1 MNLKEKLKKIN
12 TEIKDLQTFVNL
24 KKVTEKKYLKKLL
37 KESAKRLTEVY
48 LKEAEKWDD
57 TKTAT
62 FIYGNND
69 IKPLTLPIRKKDD
82 KNYEV
87 KAGKG
92 KEYYNSSPFN
102 PDKISTIIVDGK
114 EFKEIEI
121 GSYKGS
127 SKLRLKIKAKRDDS
141 QTVYFYFVA
150 GGGSKDENAEIFFCY
165 GFNKAS
171 LLSTSTNLNPKN
183 VFALANYDEDYY
195 QAGQNYF
202 FKKRY
207 KEGSI
212 CYPMDMT
219 SNDYGTM
226 GKDIFKEMKKFF
238 KNQGYDIPEKVNP
251 GAFNDRGNLCRAD
264 VIVMTTIGPDK
275 KFEPISLKKADA
287 VNQDVEIQD
296 SLELANVEFKYEKG
310 DSIRV
315 NLKNS
320 LNIDL
325 SCIQFRDKGDRLSI
339 VYNPV
344 RGGDSQGYA
353 LTSLLE
359 IDKSI
364 LEDFREKFL
373 KKLQNNPKIRETLK
387 GLEFSDIPEYIK
399 KSSNFQKYLNNPKNI
414 PEVSEFQN
422 SLRILRTLLMLN
434 IQTSSEV
441 IQNISIIGNPLEMW
455 SLVGIYYIEYTYK
468 WKSPIKMDAVLNI
481 EGQEQKF
488 FELTGRFLAF
498 LQDSLD
504 GKIKPLIDSTPVSI
518 AEYK

>member
-1 MNLKEKLKKIN
+1 MNVKKEIEKIN
-12 TEIKDLQTFVNL
+12 TEIKDLQIIVNL
-24 KKVTEKKYLKKLL
+24 KESTEKKYLKKLL
-37 KESAKRLTEVY
+37 KESAERLTELY
-48 LKEAEKWDD
+48 LKEKVESWDD

-62 FIYGNND
+62 FIYRNND
-69 IKPLTLPIRKKDD
+69 IESFALPIRKKDG

-87 KAGKG
+87 KAGKNR
-92 KEYYNSSPFN
+92 EYYNPSPFN
-102 PDKISTIIVDGK
+102 PDKISEIIVDGK
-114 EFKEIEI
+114 KFNNIEI
-121 GSYKGS
+121 GSYNGS
-127 SKLRLKIKAKRDDS
+127 SRLRLKLKAKREDKD

-150 GGGSKDENAEIFFCY
+150 GEGSKDENAEIFFCY
-165 GFNKAS
+165 GFN
-171 LLSTSTNLNPKN
+171 LSSKLPIGTSLNPKN
-183 VFALANYDEDYY
+183 VSALPGYDEDYY
-195 QAGQNYF
+195 HAGQNYF
-202 FKKRY
+202 FEKSY

-212 CYPMDMT
+212 CYPMDMK

-226 GKDIFKEMKKFF
+226 GKGIFGKMKKFF
-238 KNQGYDIPEKVNP
+238 QNQGYKIPKKVNP

-264 VIVMTTIGPDK
+264 VIIRTPEGE
-275 KFEPISLKKADA
+275 FEPISLKVADA
-287 VNQDVEIQD
+287 TNQDVEIQD
-296 SLELANVEFKYEKG
+296 SLELVSVEFKYKEG

-320 LNIDL
+320 LNKDL

-353 LTSLLE
+353 LASLLE

-387 GLEFSDIPEYIK
+387 SLELSDIPEYIK
-399 KSSNFQKYLNNPKNI
+399 KSSNFQKYMNNPKNI
-414 PEVSEFQN
+414 PEVSEFQK
-422 SLRILRTLLMLN
+422 SLRVLRTLLMLN
-434 IQTSSEV
+434 IQTFSEL

-455 SLVGIYYIEYTYK
+455 ALVGIYYIEYTYK
-468 WKSPIKMDAVLNI
+468 WKSPIKIDAVLNI
-481 EGQEQKF
+481 EGQEQTF

-504 GKIKPLIDSTPVSI
+504 GKIKPMIDSTPVSI